1 MTWKT
6 ELLCRIAAPLSERG
20 AEKVRYNLLFD
31 ARRATVEV
39 LFPVSLQITCNIDE
53 YNRIRQRKGA
63 RASTVRHI
71 KLHNLSEL
79 REKSRTNSGTFKI
92 FMHTVQLDVFA
103 EFMRIERE
111 KCFVPFSLS
120 TFSHRRLVRATYE
133 RQYWCTITAFGRHE
147 NNIEDRSG
155 RKCTACCWSVRMN
168 CSVCICIAVNA
179 CCMRDCNTLGVAKT
193 TEINNLR

>member
-20 AEKVRYNLLFD
+20 AGKVRYNLLFD

-39 LFPVSLQITCNIDE
+39 LFPVSLQITCNMDE
-53 YNRIRQRKGA
+53 YNRIRQRK
-63 RASTVRHI
+63 RASSVRHI

-120 TFSHRRLVRATYE
+120 LHFPIVG
-133 RQYWCTITAFGRHE
+133 WCALRVSGSIGA
-147 NNIEDRSG
+147 RSLHSG
-155 RKCTACCWSVRMN
+155 AM
-168 CSVCICIAVNA
+168 
-179 CCMRDCNTLGVAKT
+179 KT
-193 TEINNLR
+193 TLKTEVAESALPVAGRCE